1 MTIAAVKQ
9 QGEQPPE
16 RGSRLEL
23 APLPLVE
30 RETPPD
36 YPLEALGPVLGEAA
50 ERLAY
55 YVQTPPGM
63 AGQSV
68 LAAAALAVQGQVD
81 VARGQIGRGP
91 VSLFCMTVAG
101 SGERKSSLD
110 ALALAPIRELEAEK
124 RQHHPEE
131 LAAYK
136 AAREVWEMRRD
147 SLVNAAKPKGRQ
159 TMSEGEAAYLQETLA
174 NIDSQE
180 PPPPAMPGL
189 TFSEPTAEGIYRHLQ
204 NSGPSGGL
212 FNDEA
217 VGFFGGHGMS
227 EEGRGRTIAMV
238 SKLWDGAP
246 ISRTRGTAGESSVLA
261 GRRLSAH
268 LMLQPVVAAK
278 VLGDPLL
285 QGQGFLARF
294 LVVQEPSLVG
304 QRLLK
309 GRDPNRGP
317 HHDPAVGRY
326 WSALAE
332 LVRTPLEVDDNGAL
346 SPRLA
351 HIKGDALEAWSRLH
365 DGIEWQIGPEG
376 RFRDVQAFAS
386 KAADNAARIA
396 TVLALVEGESVPTV
410 AHIERAGR
418 LISYYLESMAIR
430 TGEARQDTQ
439 ELQARDL
446 LQWIKAHGGDLHAQD
461 FKRLPSDYRSAKKA
475 RPLLAFL
482 VDTGHLQ
489 IATSSPRGQPASWRL
504 AEEVGS

>member
-1 MTIAAVKQ
+1 MTMAAVKHQ
-9 QGEQPPE
+9 SEQPPE
-16 RGSRLEL
+16 RGSRIEL
-23 APLPLVE
+23 APLPLAE
-30 RETPPD
+30 REAPPE
-36 YPLEALGPVLGEAA
+36 YPIDALGPVLGEAA

-68 LAAAALAVQGQVD
+68 LAAAALAIQGQVD

-110 ALALAPIRELEAEK
+110 ALALSPIRELEAEK

-131 LAAYK
+131 LAAHK

-147 SLVNAAKPKGRQ
+147 SLVNAAKPKGKQ
-159 TMSEGEAAYLQETLA
+159 AMSEGEAAYLQETLTA
-174 NIDSQE
+174 IDAEE
-180 PPPPAMPGL
+180 PQAPTMPSM
-189 TFSEPTAEGIYRHLQ
+189 TFGEPTAEGIYRHLQ
-204 NSGPSGGL
+204 NNHPSAGL
-212 FNDEA
+212 FSDEG

-227 EEGRGRTIAMV
+227 EEGRGRTVAMV

-246 ISRTRGTAGESSVLA
+246 ITRTRGTAGESGVLA

-294 LVVQEPSLVG
+294 LIVQEPSLVG

-309 GRDPNRGP
+309 GRDPNKGP
-317 HHDPAVGRY
+317 HHDPAIARY
-326 WSALAE
+326 WSVLTD
-332 LVRTPLEVDDNGAL
+332 LIRTPLEVDDSGSL
-346 SPRLA
+346 SPRLVRIEGEA
-351 HIKGDALEAWSRLH
+351 YEAWARLH
-365 DGIEWQIGPEG
+365 DAIELQVQPDG

-396 TVLALVEGESVPTV
+396 TVLALVEGHEAPCV

-418 LISYYLESMAIR
+418 LVAYYLESMAIR
-430 TGEARQDTQ
+430 SAEARQDTE
-439 ELQARDL
+439 ELQAREL
-446 LQWIKAHGGDLHAQD
+446 LEWIKEHGGVLHAQD
-461 FKRLPSDYRSAKKA
+461 FKRLPSEYRSAKKA
-475 RPLLAFL
+475 RPLLGFL

-504 AEEVGS
+504 VGEA